1 MESSTVD
8 FQWFLNTISQGKL
21 IRTTEKKMPY
31 NSTKYPGFG
40 SGGATK
46 INFDTHNIK
55 VFFKKWFFRPDGGRH

>member
-1 MESSTVD
+1 
-8 FQWFLNTISQGKL
+8 
-21 IRTTEKKMPY
+21 MPY